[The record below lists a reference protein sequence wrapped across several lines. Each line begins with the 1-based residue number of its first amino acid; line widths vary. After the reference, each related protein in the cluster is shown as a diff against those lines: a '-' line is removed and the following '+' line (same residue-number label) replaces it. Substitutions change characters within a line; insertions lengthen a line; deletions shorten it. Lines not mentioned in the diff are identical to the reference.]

1 MREWN
6 ENKHVIQDVT
16 EHIQFLDGITH
27 TINIR
32 SDEIPKAAK
41 KKRSEAK
48 IKGHKILRA
57 FWCSKHIGAAISPP

>member
-1 MREWN
+1 MAMREWN
-6 ENKHVIQDVT
+6 ENKHVIQDVS

-41 KKRSEAK
+41 KKVRSENKRPQNFAR
-48 IKGHKILRA
+48 ILV
-57 FWCSKHIGAAISPP
+57 